1 MLEKIDLTK
10 SLSKTEYKE
19 KMLGYES
26 KLGKLQ
32 RECKELGIPV
42 MIAFEGYGA
51 SGKGVQIAQLIQALD
66 PRGFEVYAV
75 KNETEEVYIP
85 ANIVHMDDGLFDCLE
100 NVDFIQVANGNPA
113 YYSEFGILYHSD
125 GRLACMPQ
133 ARICK

>member
-19 KMLGYES
+19 KMLEYES

-66 PRGFEVYAV
+66 PRGFEVYAM
-75 KNETEEVYIP
+75 T
-85 ANIVHMDDGLFDCLE
+85 A
-100 NVDFIQVANGNPA
+100 A
-113 YYSEFGILYHSD
+113 GIERFWWIAL
-125 GRLACMPQ
+125 
-133 ARICK
+133 IKK

>member
-51 SGKGVQIAQLIQALD
+51 SAL
-66 PRGFEVYAV
+66 
-75 KNETEEVYIP
+75 
-85 ANIVHMDDGLFDCLE
+85 LFQMLHTL
-100 NVDFIQVANGNPA
+100 QRQ
-113 YYSEFGILYHSD
+113 S
-125 GRLACMPQ
+125 
-133 ARICK
+133 